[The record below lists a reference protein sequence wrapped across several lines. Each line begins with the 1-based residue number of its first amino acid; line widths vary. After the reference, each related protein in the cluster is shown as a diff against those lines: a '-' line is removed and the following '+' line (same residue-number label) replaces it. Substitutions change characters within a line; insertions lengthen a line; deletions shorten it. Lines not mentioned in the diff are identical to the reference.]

1 MSETSGKWRTRD
13 GATGWLV
20 LGALGVLGAGVSFLT
35 YMADAMRGLE
45 GSGGGRL
52 LVITML
58 GVGMFGAVVLGPIG
72 KAIGKRLLDGG
83 SHADEEAL
91 LREVDD
97 LRLQSEDLRQSLAEI
112 QERLDFTERMLSSGR
127 ERAPEELH

>member
-1 MSETSGKWRTRD
+1 MSSRHPQSQRKES
-13 GATGWLV
+13 ATGWLV
-20 LGALGVLGAGVSFLT
+20 LGALGVVGAGVSFLT

-45 GSGGGRL
+45 GSAGGRL

-58 GVGMFGAVVLGPIG
+58 GMGMIGAVVLGPIG
-72 KAIGKRLLDGG
+72 RAIGKRLLDGG
-83 SHADEEAL
+83 VPEEDGAMQEEVSD
-91 LREVDD
+91 LRLQVDD
-97 LRLQSEDLRQSLAEI
+97 LRQALGET